1 MRDGVSGV
9 VPDVEHQAVAVLQP
23 VGLRD
28 LIGQFEHVR
37 DRFRVHR
44 VDAGRILDVPT
55 GNDKDM
61 GRRDRVEV
69 PEGDG
74 TSGRGD
80 LLGADVSG
88 DDPAEQTVGH
98 TEPNLLRDDTA
109 ARFLSDARNSES
121 ARARA
126 REHWWRQ
133 QAREAATFE
142 GILRALSERGIEVT
156 AWTSDGGRA
165 TGKVAE
171 VSSELVRLVAEGGE
185 SVWIVRAGLAGVSA
199 ASDGV
204 HAGVAS
210 DDRGPASKI
219 ALAGLLAEL
228 AEERRALTAR
238 CGGAEVRG
246 RVIGAGTDVLTLRL
260 PGGELTYLPVTRL
273 ALLRLA

>member
-1 MRDGVSGV
+1 M
-9 VPDVEHQAVAVLQP
+9 
-23 VGLRD
+23 
-28 LIGQFEHVR
+28 
-37 DRFRVHR
+37 
-44 VDAGRILDVPT
+44 
-55 GNDKDM
+55 
-61 GRRDRVEV
+61 
-69 PEGDG
+69 
-74 TSGRGD
+74 
-80 LLGADVSG
+80 
-88 DDPAEQTVGH
+88 
-98 TEPNLLRDDTA
+98 
-109 ARFLSDARNSES
+109 
-121 ARARA
+121 
-126 REHWWRQ
+126 
-133 QAREAATFE
+133 
-142 GILRALSERGIEVT
+142 
-156 AWTSDGGRA
+156 
-165 TGKVAE
+165 AE